1 MTTLKKGANVTRKT
15 KTTIQHRPLV
25 VTMHAEFLELR
36 RFGKRE
42 SLTAMRIH
50 LPSCRDAPS
59 RARSSRPTRS
69 GTAEPSTGRHFMKAT
84 SSFYCLDCVCGQR
97 LRSETRD
104 LVCTACGREIRIEW
118 PAEAET
124 PASQDQTQETKGA
137 AA

>member
-1 MTTLKKGANVTRKT
+1 
-15 KTTIQHRPLV
+15 
-25 VTMHAEFLELR
+25 
-36 RFGKRE
+36 
-42 SLTAMRIH
+42 
-50 LPSCRDAPS
+50 
-59 RARSSRPTRS
+59 
-69 GTAEPSTGRHFMKAT
+69 MKDT

-124 PASQDQTQETKGA
+124 PASDEQAREAKGA